1 MRITLQEIDA
11 FVVGCL
17 SGSQSSTGKAL
28 EMKFKE
34 AELLNQEVD
43 LSPELCEAI
52 VARIKTTAKKLDGIR
67 ESLEKKLANESNFS
81 VTSNVS
87 VKDLTKK
94 VNAAK
99 DIKTS
104 SELAKTIHNA
114 LRTKKKHLK
123 LSKSLGQENGNGG
136 VGSISLVPTNPMPK
150 GDDSDSVEELSSL
163 HQRVCKL
170 RSSFLKK
177 DETDP
182 DVADECGCAM
192 FNQ

>member
-34 AELLNQEVD
+34 AELLNQDVD

-67 ESLEKKLANESNFS
+67 ENLERKLANESSFS
-81 VTSNVS
+81 VTTNAT
-87 VKDLTKK
+87 VKDLTKQIS
-94 VNAAK
+94 AAK

-104 SELAKTIHNA
+104 SEIAKTIHNTIKA
-114 LRTKKKHLK
+114 RKKHLK
-123 LSKSLGQENGNGG
+123 LSKSLGQETGNGG
-136 VGSISLVPTNPMPK
+136 VGSVALVPTNPMPK
-150 GDDSDSVEELSSL
+150 GDDSIEELSSL

-192 FNQ
+192 FNK